1 MKKYHVGAGL
11 AGIYAGTLKNEEEW
25 KDKSDCTEEAITA
38 VRDFM
43 VDDLLGGIACTKTNK
58 SGYSWKLKDGRNVI
72 LEVRIEEQN

>member
-43 VDDLLGGIACTKTNK
+43 VDDLLGGTACTKTNK
-58 SGYSWKLKDGRNVI
+58 SGYQWQLKDGRSVI
-72 LEVRIEEQN
+72 LEIRIQNT